1 VNDVTRDCTSRAGPR
16 FRMLAEDGQRDQAQH
31 TLFVVWDRFSEGF
44 EIADLKLARAL
55 LETLR

>member
-1 VNDVTRDCTSRAGPR
+1 
-16 FRMLAEDGQRDQAQH
+16 MLAEDGQRDQAQH